1 MCSRVHICGSV
12 TRHDTEGMYS
22 DDLAREIASGGSLAR
37 RISRLSYCL
46 HYLRIVRCIP
56 TVPTGF
62 ADDRDIGGFIY
73 FEMEGNG
80 LVYGHCHC
88 S

>member
-1 MCSRVHICGSV
+1 MCSRVHISGSV
-12 TRHDTEGMYS
+12 TRQDTEGMHS
-22 DDLAREIASGGSLAR
+22 GVLAREIASGGSLAR

-56 TVPTGF
+56 TTMPTGF

-73 FEMEGNG
+73 FVMEGWVG
-80 LVYGHCHC
+80 VYKI
-88 S
+88 